1 MKFPDSVTIKKID
14 ATGYRNAFALDT
26 DGNIWIWGY
35 KFAYD
40 DYYGEREEEDPDLFP
55 SFKDN
60 WTPCKVEWFEK
71 NGIRVLD
78 IAAAEYFCLLKAVDR
93 QGSMAFY
100 GFMHPDYHYEASR
113 TFGTGY
119 KVIIKK
125 TLYRL
130 DHISAQNVLSFDCGK
145 YMMNFVNKPMEKAI
159 SIIPGRETSSGLTH
173 AFKDGQKWKFIAE
186 DEYEERKGELPGLS
200 FAIQYPFTN
209 FEQKALSLPD
219 LTDLLSKIGVDE
231 AAETHGD
238 FKSNRSGEA
247 LTTRVLCYLHRKSKA
262 KI

>member
-1 MKFPDSVTIKKID
+1 
-14 ATGYRNAFALDT
+14 
-26 DGNIWIWGY
+26 
-35 KFAYD
+35 
-40 DYYGEREEEDPDLFP
+40 
-55 SFKDN
+55 
-60 WTPCKVEWFEK
+60 
-71 NGIRVLD
+71 
-78 IAAAEYFCLLKAVDR
+78 
-93 QGSMAFY
+93 
-100 GFMHPDYHYEASR
+100 
-113 TFGTGY
+113 
-119 KVIIKK
+119 
-125 TLYRL
+125 
-130 DHISAQNVLSFDCGK
+130 
-145 YMMNFVNKPMEKAI
+145 MNFVNKPMEKAI

-247 LTTRVLCYLHRKSKA
+247 LGKDRPMYLSFTKIEGKDQKVYLSEAEVGQGDSPYRANPLIFYRVSRPAQDLSKLPLISLTKFYEQSKA
-262 KI
+262 EEE